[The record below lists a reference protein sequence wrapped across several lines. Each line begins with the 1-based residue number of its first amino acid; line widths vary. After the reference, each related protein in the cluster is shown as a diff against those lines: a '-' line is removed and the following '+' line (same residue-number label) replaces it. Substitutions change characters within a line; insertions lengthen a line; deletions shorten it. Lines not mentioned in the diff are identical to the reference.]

1 MTMMR
6 FWFRELIG
14 WILVALGLAVFGFCL
29 WSLTQRPAPG
39 VIGLLEA
46 PFFTVIGI
54 FVFRGGIHL
63 LKVAV
68 AARISLRTREDMRK
82 PPADRAKK
90 STETP
95 WDW

>member
-1 MTMMR
+1 MFR
-6 FWFRELIG
+6 FWFRESAGWLLILIG
-14 WILVALGLAVFGFCL
+14 LWVFGFCL
-29 WSLTQRPAPG
+29 WSLTQPPAPG

-46 PFFTVIGI
+46 PFLTIIGI

-68 AARISLRTREDMRK
+68 AARISMSNREDARK
-82 PPADRAKK
+82 QPTDQAKK
-90 STETP
+90 NAETP